1 MTSATNNPDTGSSIN
16 EPDKPREPRW
26 TVMVFMA
33 AETIEGSAPL
43 HEAAHADLA
52 EMNFVSSGDG
62 LNIFIQLHGCGEPR
76 RWHVGVSEEP
86 VPSDQLDL
94 TEGKALGHF
103 VEYAL
108 GTAQH
113 RPDDYSMLVLWGH
126 AYDFAFG
133 RSHKPDGTVDALEF
147 VALSK
152 LLKQLQENYLARFA
166 LAFPNRKLPEN
177 PKLDI
182 LGFDACDLSTV
193 EMACELQ
200 PFANYVLGSEI
211 GIPIPGWP
219 YDRVL
224 DRFRNPKGAVM
235 GPAEAGSWIVRRYCE
250 AYTSEQRTVSL
261 TLLDLDRIPELFA
274 YGDVLALT
282 LMAAI
287 NRDLKTRNLVAAL
300 FSDSRTADDRPY
312 VDVADLCLN
321 LVRNLGDPLVTEAA
335 QALGNF
341 LISPLPHVVKGSSEG
356 LGKPFI
362 VAYDRN
368 AGETARL
375 NGISAYAPHVAPL
388 HDARAVRHAYENFQF
403 AEQTK
408 WSELVHALAGLS

>member
-1 MTSATNNPDTGSSIN
+1 VTPAPTTPETTSSIDDPG
-16 EPDKPREPRW
+16 EPREPKW

-43 HEAAHADLA
+43 HDAADADLA
-52 EMNFVSSGDG
+52 EMEFVGSGGG
-62 LNIFIQLHGCGEPR
+62 LNIFVQLHGYGEPR
-76 RWHVGVSEEP
+76 RHHLGVTEDP
-86 VPSDQLDL
+86 VPAHQLDQ

-108 GTAQH
+108 AAAKH

-166 LAFPNRKLPEN
+166 LAYPNRKLPEN
-177 PKLDI
+177 PRLDI

-193 EMACELQ
+193 EMACQLQ

-224 DRFRNPKGAVM
+224 DRLRNPKGRVM
-235 GPAEAGSWIVRRYCE
+235 GPAEAGAWIVRRYCE
-250 AYTSEQRTVSL
+250 SYTSEQRTVSL

-282 LMAAI
+282 LIEAI
-287 NRDLKTRNLVAAL
+287 NRDRATRPGCRAVFGFAHGGRPALRRCRGLVPQSRPEPRRSSCDRGGAGAWQL
-300 FSDSRTADDRPY
+300 SDQPTATRRERQLRRPRQTVHRGVRQKRGRDGAPQWNQRLRTARRTP
-312 VDVADLCLN
+312 
-321 LVRNLGDPLVTEAA
+321 P
-335 QALGNF
+335 
-341 LISPLPHVVKGSSEG
+341 
-356 LGKPFI
+356 
-362 VAYDRN
+362 
-368 AGETARL
+368 
-375 NGISAYAPHVAPL
+375 
-388 HDARAVRHAYENFQF
+388 
-403 AEQTK
+403 
-408 WSELVHALAGLS
+408 